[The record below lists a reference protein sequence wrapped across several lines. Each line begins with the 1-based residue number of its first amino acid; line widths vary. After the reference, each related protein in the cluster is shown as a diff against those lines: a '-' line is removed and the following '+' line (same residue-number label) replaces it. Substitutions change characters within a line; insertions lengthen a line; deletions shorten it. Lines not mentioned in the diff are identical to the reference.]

1 VEYLRPDKVYESVV
15 NEAADL
21 GLVSYPEPTRQIGV
35 IPWRN
40 ERMAVA
46 LPPGHRLAGRRKL
59 KPQDLEGEDFVA
71 FDPDLAI
78 RRNLDRFLKD
88 ENVGVRIV
96 MNFDNIQMVKE
107 AVALGHGISILPDRT
122 MRIEL
127 EQRRLKCV
135 VLDAPL
141 VRPVGVVHRKRKK
154 FSQAAAVFLRALP
167 VA

>member
-1 VEYLRPDKVYESVV
+1 
-15 NEAADL
+15 
-21 GLVSYPEPTRQIGV
+21 
-35 IPWRN
+35 
-40 ERMAVA
+40 
-46 LPPGHRLAGRRKL
+46 
-59 KPQDLEGEDFVA
+59 
-71 FDPDLAI
+71 
-78 RRNLDRFLKD
+78 
-88 ENVGVRIV
+88 
-96 MNFDNIQMVKE
+96 MVKE